1 MYQIVRIKFQYVRI
15 FSHPLIYQMGLSI
28 FDLASPSYAGY
39 LRQYQY
45 GRKAKPSLIE
55 RRLYARILQIMEDK
69 KPYLDPQFNLCQ
81 LANLACTNRTRLS
94 STLNNQTGMN
104 FSRWLAIYRVEYL
117 IREFSKCL
125 TQEPQELY
133 KTAGFTSRTSFY
145 RQFKEV
151 TGNTPIEYFANLYYN
166 NVNDSTK

>member
-1 MYQIVRIKFQYVRI
+1 
-15 FSHPLIYQMGLSI
+15 MGLSI

-45 GRKAKPSLIE
+45 GRKAKAIPN
-55 RRLYARILQIMEDK
+55 RTQ

>member
-1 MYQIVRIKFQYVRI
+1 MKEQKPFLNPNLDLVT
-15 FSHPLIYQMGLSI
+15 LS
-28 FDLASPSYAGY
+28 
-39 LRQYQY
+39 
-45 GRKAKPSLIE
+45 
-55 RRLYARILQIMEDK
+55 RLVG
-69 KPYLDPQFNLCQ
+69 
-81 LANLACTNRTRLS
+81 TNRTQLS
-94 STLNNQTGMN
+94 TTLNRQTGMN

>member
-1 MYQIVRIKFQYVRI
+1 MEEKQ
-15 FSHPLIYQMGLSI
+15 
-28 FDLASPSYAGY
+28 
-39 LRQYQY
+39 
-45 GRKAKPSLIE
+45 KPSSIE
-55 RRLYARILQIMEDK
+55 NRQRLGVSLYGNGWPGAKEDK

>member
-1 MYQIVRIKFQYVRI
+1 MPASYKSWRIR
-15 FSHPLIYQMGLSI
+15 
-28 FDLASPSYAGY
+28 
-39 LRQYQY
+39 
-45 GRKAKPSLIE
+45 SLISIHSSICASWPTS
-55 RRLYARILQIMEDK
+55 LARTV
-69 KPYLDPQFNLCQ
+69 PG
-81 LANLACTNRTRLS
+81 
-94 STLNNQTGMN
+94 LNNQTGMN

>member
-1 MYQIVRIKFQYVRI
+1 MEEKQ
-15 FSHPLIYQMGLSI
+15 
-28 FDLASPSYAGY
+28 
-39 LRQYQY
+39 
-45 GRKAKPSLIE
+45 KPSLIE

-125 TQEPQELY
+125 TQDGWVYLPYLFLPPIQGGDGQHSHRVL
-133 KTAGFTSRTSFY
+133 
-145 RQFKEV
+145 RQ
-151 TGNTPIEYFANLYYN
+151 PIL
-166 NVNDSTK
+166 

>member
-1 MYQIVRIKFQYVRI
+1 MEEKQ
-15 FSHPLIYQMGLSI
+15 
-28 FDLASPSYAGY
+28 
-39 LRQYQY
+39 
-45 GRKAKPSLIE
+45 KPSLIE

-94 STLNNQTGMN
+94 S
-104 FSRWLAIYRVEYL
+104 IYRVEYL

>member
-1 MYQIVRIKFQYVRI
+1 MEEKQ
-15 FSHPLIYQMGLSI
+15 
-28 FDLASPSYAGY
+28 
-39 LRQYQY
+39 
-45 GRKAKPSLIE
+45 KPSLIE

-145 RQFKEV
+145 RQFKEP
-151 TGNTPIEYFANLYYN
+151 TYIIT
-166 NVNDSTK
+166 T